1 LREDSTKKEGL
12 VKAEKEA
19 SCITKAFGFVEQVMN
34 DMRKRQSHFQLG
46 LLTVF
51 MVVTFST
58 LLVAFLNASGSIFFM
73 IGQANAGDFDIT
85 ISALQESEVYEE
97 ADPNF
102 YTDM

>member
-1 LREDSTKKEGL
+1 
-12 VKAEKEA
+12 
-19 SCITKAFGFVEQVMN
+19 MN

-85 ISALQESEVYEE
+85 ITAL
-97 ADPNF
+97 
-102 YTDM
+102 

>member
-1 LREDSTKKEGL
+1 
-12 VKAEKEA
+12 
-19 SCITKAFGFVEQVMN
+19 
-34 DMRKRQSHFQLG
+34 
-46 LLTVF
+46 

-85 ISALQESEVYEE
+85 ITALQRSEAYAE
-97 ADPNF
+97 ANPNF